1 MDDNVYA
8 RLVSMKDSGTDG
20 SSLPLFRGKL
30 YHIGR
35 DLKCEVKIA
44 DPSVLSY
51 HCCIDYVE
59 LEGARITPA
68 VGTHIIVN
76 GNETAEPVMLQNGD
90 TVRLGNKMLRIDVRR
105 ILPTRENEEPPQ
117 PLLVDM
123 ITPPRVTKMTV
134 RAKTQCKS
142 LLSSTKPP
150 VVAVSK
156 KAEDSPVKRQLFSD
170 DENEN
175 KKPVTNRSTR
185 KTAAGKKDEE
195 QSGDT
200 TAAGHAR
207 GGRAGKEAAAKKKI
221 EKKKTVKKL
230 VEQEKTESAPV
241 TRRSSRK
248 TTTGGRALTEKASRK
263 TVRFSSRTKP

>member
-8 RLVSMKDSGTDG
+8 RLVSIKDNGSEG

-51 HCCIDYVE
+51 HCCIDYIE

-76 GNETAEPVMLQNGD
+76 GEETSEAIMLQNGD
-90 TVRLGNKMLRIDVRR
+90 KIRLGNKMLRIDVRR
-105 ILPTRENEEPPQ
+105 ILPTRENEDAPQ

-134 RAKTQCKS
+134 RPKTQCKS

-156 KAEDSPVKRQLFSD
+156 KAGDSPAKRQLFSD

-175 KKPVTNRSTR
+175 QKPVISRRTR
-185 KTAAGKKDEE
+185 KRAEGGKDADQGTKKTMVKRSGRKPVLEEASGKKANEKK
-195 QSGDT
+195 T
-200 TAAGHAR
+200 
-207 GGRAGKEAAAKKKI
+207 AKK
-221 EKKKTVKKL
+221 V
-230 VEQEKTESAPV
+230 VETKAV
-241 TRRSSRK
+241 ITRRSGRK
-248 TTTGGRALTEKASRK
+248 TSGSAGPKAVSEKVKERK
-263 TVRFSSRTKP
+263 SVRFAARAKH